1 MVERFRAL
9 DPEQPLA
16 AARAAFGRSDWEG
29 ALAAAEQ
36 AINRAP
42 DSVEALVLGVNS
54 ALRCDRLQ
62 VAIPWLEAL
71 LRLHPHQVQFQR
83 MLSTALN
90 NLGSGQQQAG
100 ESTAALSAY
109 TRALAVWPDNPDAL
123 FNRAKL
129 ALAAGQN
136 ALALPDLRRLVA
148 NAPGDQA
155 AAVLLAETEIAFDD
169 AQPPR
174 LARAALARLSRVP
187 GVDALRLALAQAD
200 AGDGEAALASVI
212 AIEDLAV
219 APRGAS
225 IATRLAE
232 NADAPRARAAFG
244 HVAALAARGV
254 QPFGLNWAI
263 GQRLSLP
270 QVYASRADLA
280 AERAGFI
287 AGLAALQAEYDPSM
301 LARCAPRLEQLLW
314 TNFLLAY
321 QGHDDSGLL
330 RDWGR
335 FAGRCLDTFA
345 PQLREPLPVRR
356 PGPPRV
362 GFLSS
367 AFRYSTVGSYF
378 ASWVGAAHDAGW
390 QVEVFQLGPVFDDF
404 TSRIGARCQRL
415 HRLDAPLAVLATQI
429 RDADLDLLVMPD
441 LGVDARIAV
450 LGALSL
456 ARRQV
461 MAWGQPCTSG
471 SDRIDAFIGCASM
484 EPQGASAHYTE
495 RLLLLPGIGTDYARP
510 DPPRLLSRAELGL
523 PRGHLYLV
531 PQSPY
536 KIHPDADA
544 AIAAIA
550 ASDPDATLVFF
561 GGDRPRSIA
570 LLRRRLGD
578 ALRAVGA
585 QPERQLMFLPLVQ
598 RSRFLSICAA
608 CDVMV
613 DTPHWSGGNTTIDAL
628 LSGLPVVSVPGGLM
642 RGRQSMAMLGILG
655 LEELIQPDAAAQART
670 AIAVATDGA
679 RRAEIAR
686 RIADGLPA
694 LFDGRAALAALQGH
708 FRTLLAEAGADPA

>member
-36 AINRAP
+36 AISRAP

-54 ALRCDRLQ
+54 ALRCDRLL
-62 VAIPWLEAL
+62 VAVPWLESL

-90 NLGSGQQQAG
+90 NLGSRQQQAG
-100 ESTAALSAY
+100 ESTAALAAY

-129 ALAAGQN
+129 ALSAGQN
-136 ALALPDLRRLVA
+136 ALALPDLRRLVG

-169 AQPPR
+169 AEPPR

-200 AGDGEAALASVI
+200 AGDGQAALASVT
-212 AIEDLAV
+212 AIDDLGA

-225 IATRLAE
+225 IAARLAE

-244 HVAALAARGV
+244 HLATLAGRGA
-254 QPFGLNWAI
+254 QPGGLQWAI
-263 GQRLSLP
+263 GERLSLP
-270 QVYASRADLA
+270 QVYASHADLA
-280 AERAGFI
+280 SERAGFI
-287 AGLAALQAEYDPSM
+287 AGLAALDAEYGTPT
-301 LARCAPRLEQLLW
+301 LARCAPKLRQLLW

-321 QGHDDSGLL
+321 QGHDDASLL

-335 FAGRCLDTFA
+335 FVGRCLDVFA
-345 PQLREPLPVRR
+345 PQLRAPLPARR

-378 ASWVGAAHDAGW
+378 ASWIGAAHDAGW

-404 TSRIGARCQRL
+404 TSRIGQHCQRL
-415 HRLDAPLAVLATQI
+415 HRLDAPLAALAAQI

-450 LGALSL
+450 LGGLSL
-456 ARRQV
+456 ARRQA

-471 SDRIDAFIGCASM
+471 SDRVDAFIGCATM
-484 EPQGASAHYTE
+484 EPENAAAHYVE

-510 DPPRLLSRAELGL
+510 EPPKLLARAELGL
-523 PRGHLYLV
+523 PRGRLYLV

-544 AIAAIA
+544 TMAAIA
-550 ASDPDATLVFF
+550 AADPDATLVLFS
-561 GGDRPRSIA
+561 GDRPRSIA

-578 ALRAVGA
+578 ALRAAGA
-585 QPERQLMFLPLVQ
+585 NPERQLLFLPLVQ

-628 LSGLPVVSVPGGLM
+628 LCGLPVVSVPGALM
-642 RGRQSMAMLGILG
+642 RGRQSMAMLRILG
-655 LEELIQPDAAAQART
+655 LDELIQPDAAAQART
-670 AIAVATDGA
+670 AIAVAGDGA
-679 RRAEIAR
+679 YRAELAR
-686 RIADGLPA
+686 RIGEGLPA
-694 LFDGRAALAALQGH
+694 LFDGRRALAALQDH